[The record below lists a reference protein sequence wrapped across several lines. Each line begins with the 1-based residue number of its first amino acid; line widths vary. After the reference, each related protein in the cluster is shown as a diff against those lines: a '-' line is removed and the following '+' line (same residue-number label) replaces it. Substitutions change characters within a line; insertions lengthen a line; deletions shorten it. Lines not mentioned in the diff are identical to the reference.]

1 MTKTNKTVLVDEE
14 KLAKSQKEAK
24 SEYWDNVRKNE
35 GGYVKGTLYDKD
47 PSKVKAVV
55 DPKGGLMKDRR
66 KTDRRD
72 KPKGMLTKKPNGIGM
87 MIDHPAVVY
96 IEKQY
101 PETAKEFKKIQ
112 KDQYLLFCQ
121 KQMDY
126 GPSNIAMGT
135 ELKTDE
141 EKRLSKVGLIV
152 RINDKVQRLINLVVR
167 NNRKSQNEP
176 TIDAFKDL
184 SCYGIIA
191 QIVDNG
197 KWGK

>member
-1 MTKTNKTVLVDEE
+1 MTKMNKTVLLDEE
-14 KLAKSQKEAK
+14 KLKKTQNDAK

-35 GGYVKGTLYDKD
+35 SNGYVKGTLYDKD

-55 DPKGGLMKDRR
+55 DPKTGGLMKDRR
-66 KTDRRD
+66 KTDRRN
-72 KPKGMLTKKPNGIGM
+72 KPKGMLTEKPTGM
-87 MIDHPAVVY
+87 IIDHPAVVY

-101 PETAKEFKKIQ
+101 PETAREFKKIQ